1 MSVLSVY
8 NTEITDDYC
17 TVTALVEDAML
28 VYQPTGQ
35 AAFYYP
41 TEYGP
46 GICEAGFDLD
56 PGESIP
62 VDEDNLCSYIDSL
75 DLDWRL
81 IEVDDSHLDD

>member
-1 MSVLSVY
+1 MSVLAVY

-35 AAFYYP
+35 AAFYHP
-41 TEYGP
+41 AEYGP
-46 GICEAGFDLD
+46 GVCEAGFEMD

-62 VDEDNLCSYIDSL
+62 VDEADFCSYLDSL

-81 IEVDDSHLDD
+81 VEDDDSYLDD

>member
-1 MSVLSVY
+1 MSVVTIY

-17 TVTALVEDAML
+17 TVTALVEDVML

-35 AAFYYP
+35 AAFYHP
-41 TEYGP
+41 AEYGP
-46 GICEAGFDLD
+46 GVCEAGFDLD

-62 VDEDNLCSYIDSL
+62 LDEDNLCIYIDSL

-81 IEVDDSHLDD
+81 VEVDDSYLDD